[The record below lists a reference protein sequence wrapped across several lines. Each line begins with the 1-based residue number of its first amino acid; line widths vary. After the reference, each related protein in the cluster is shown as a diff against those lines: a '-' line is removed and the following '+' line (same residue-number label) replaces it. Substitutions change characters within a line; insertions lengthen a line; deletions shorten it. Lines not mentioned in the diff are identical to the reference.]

1 MTRLGQIGYRKK
13 PKLSSK
19 ATGVKIKLAR
29 IFKSLRYCLAKK
41 KKGLIHSLVKSV
53 TKRQILKNL
62 CQCLTAR
69 ANRTC
74 YVALATGQRDLPT
87 MPDCK
92 GQRNMLRRVG
102 NRAARQKT
110 PTDLWSERT
119 RLCNL
124 TLRRPEFRVRQIPL
138 VPVHTCLPSLARK
151 LRVCQKMSR
160 ALRTNVCEY
169 LSNRQWQSNSPVKLK
184 WQKMCQLT

>member
-1 MTRLGQIGYRKK
+1 MYPIYCQSCRVNRSEESQRQVGWSTKNCWINSLKNTGKKTIIIFGDQEMNAKWAAVTLKNKSCCKK

-53 TKRQILKNL
+53 TKSQILKNL

-69 ANRTC
+69 ANITC
-74 YVALATGQRDLPT
+74 YVAWATGQRDLPT

-92 GQRNMLRRVG
+92 GQHNMLRRVG
-102 NRAARQKT
+102 NRAAR
-110 PTDLWSERT
+110 PTNNAWLQGPT
-119 RLCNL
+119 
-124 TLRRPEFRVRQIPL
+124 
-138 VPVHTCLPSLARK
+138 
-151 LRVCQKMSR
+151 
-160 ALRTNVCEY
+160 
-169 LSNRQWQSNSPVKLK
+169 
-184 WQKMCQLT
+184 